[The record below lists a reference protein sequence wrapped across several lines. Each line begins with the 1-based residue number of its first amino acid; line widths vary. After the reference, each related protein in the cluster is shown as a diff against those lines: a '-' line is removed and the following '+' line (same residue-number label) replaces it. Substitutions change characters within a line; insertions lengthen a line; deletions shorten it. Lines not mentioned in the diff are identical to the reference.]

1 MYCAAA
7 LAGVRAAPALAH
19 AGEDHAG
26 GALAWNGDPWIIGG
40 LALSGFLYALGMRR
54 LWRNAG
60 RGAGVPAWRIACF
73 AAGMVTLAV
82 SLLSPVDTL
91 GSELFSMHMVQHEL
105 MMLVAAPLII
115 LGHPL
120 VLYLWAFNPG
130 ARRRIGQWT
139 KLGAVKGTWRTLTMP
154 LPAWLLHA
162 IVLWGWHFPIM
173 FQASLKSDA
182 VHTVQHLSFLVSAL
196 LFWAALI
203 GTSARMRDGS
213 AVLYILTT
221 LIHTGMLGALLTF
234 SSTAWY
240 PVYAGRTEAWGLTLL
255 EDQQLGG
262 LIMWV
267 PAGFVLLLAAL
278 AVAAKVVM
286 PERAGGQHAD

>member
-1 MYCAAA
+1 MHGGGEDGVWMSMMRCSRNVLAGCAAV
-7 LAGVRAAPALAH
+7 LACVRTAP

-26 GALAWNGDPWIIGG
+26 GALAWNFDPWIVGG
-40 LALSGFLYALGMRR
+40 LALS
-54 LWRNAG
+54 
-60 RGAGVPAWRIACF
+60 
-73 AAGMVTLAV
+73 
-82 SLLSPVDTL
+82 
-91 GSELFSMHMVQHEL
+91 
-105 MMLVAAPLII
+105 
-115 LGHPL
+115 
-120 VLYLWAFNPG
+120 
-130 ARRRIGQWT
+130 
-139 KLGAVKGTWRTLTMP
+139 
-154 LPAWLLHA
+154 AWLLHA
-162 IVLWGWHFPIM
+162 IVLWGWHFPVM

-234 SSTAWY
+234 SSTVWY
-240 PVYAGRTEAWGLTLL
+240 PVYAGRTEAWGLTVL

-286 PERAGGQHAD
+286 PERAGGRHAD